1 MGGPA
6 ETQERI
12 SRSQRTEGLLMGL
25 AIAAIVGI
33 GGYLV
38 AVELF
43 KQPQDVG
50 RLERERTPEKWI
62 AHRRSAE
69 FASGL
74 KKLWGIALEPDGTV
88 LACGDGGLKRFD
100 RQGKELAVLI
110 GDRLVRAVA
119 PRRAGGLY
127 AVVGSS
133 VLILDRDGKQT
144 AEWKPWP
151 AERPEPTLS
160 AVEEAG
166 EHVFVAEIDP
176 RGGQKT
182 GQIHRLSLA
191 GEHQLAFGHRSTAGK
206 DSLNIPGPYLDIDWR
221 EGRLYVTN
229 PGRHRVHMYSADGTL
244 EQTAGV
250 PSWSGVGFSG
260 CCNPSSVTTLGGG
273 VFVTAEKGL
282 PRIKRMSEAEGLLGY
297 VAPQEDFGLGGFG
310 VDLESDADGTV
321 WVADTGRQLVL
332 AYAPK
337 PGWSKPEGRP
347 DDEEDIEGQ
356 P

>member
-1 MGGPA
+1 MGEPA
-6 ETQERI
+6 APNTSRI
-12 SRSQRTEGLLMGL
+12 SRAQRTEGVLMGF

-38 AVELF
+38 AMELL
-43 KQPQDVG
+43 KQPPQVQG
-50 RLERERTPEKWI
+50 LEREATPEQWI

-69 FASGL
+69 FATGL
-74 KKLWGIALEPDGTV
+74 KKLWGIALEPGGTV

-100 RQGKELAVLI
+100 RQGKELAALI
-110 GDRLVRAVA
+110 TGRLVRAVA
-119 PRRAGGLY
+119 PRKAGGLY

-133 VLILDRDGKQT
+133 VLVLDRDGAQV

-151 AERPEPTLS
+151 GERPEPTLS
-160 AVEEAG
+160 AVEEG
-166 EHVFVAEIDP
+166 DEHVFVAEIDP

-182 GQIHRLSLA
+182 GQIHRLTLA
-191 GEHQLAFGHRSTAGK
+191 GEHQLVFGHRSVAGK
-206 DSLNIPGPYLDIDWR
+206 ESLNIPGPYLDIDWR
-221 EGRLYVTN
+221 DGRLYVTN
-229 PGRHRVHMYSADGTL
+229 PGRHRVHIYGVDGTL

-260 CCNPSSVTTLGGG
+260 CCNPTAVTTLGADI
-273 VFVTAEKGL
+273 FVTAEKGL

-297 VAPQEDFGLGGFG
+297 VVPQEDFGLGGFG

-321 WVADTGRQLVL
+321 WVADTGRQQIL

-347 DDEEDIEGQ
+347 DEEQDID
-356 P
+356 